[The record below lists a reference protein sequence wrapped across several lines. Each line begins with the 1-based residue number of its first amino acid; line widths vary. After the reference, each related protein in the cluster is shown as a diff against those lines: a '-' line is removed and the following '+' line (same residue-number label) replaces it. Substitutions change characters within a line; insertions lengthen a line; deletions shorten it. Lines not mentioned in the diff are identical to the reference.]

1 MPKNT
6 KTKTTKKRTQTQEM
20 PKTAQEL
27 TADEAK
33 KVKGGIGMLIPAVQ
47 KVRQAAVTS
56 IDVETKKLE

>member
-6 KTKTTKKRTQTQEM
+6 KTKTTKKRTQIQEM
-20 PKTAQEL
+20 PKAQEL

-47 KVRQAAVTS
+47 KIRQAAVTS
-56 IDVETKKLE
+56 VDVETKKLER